1 MKHQSLSS
9 LRSSEFAR
17 INPPSPASVRRS
29 RLERLAEI
37 LDNHSGPIRL
47 FSRVEAVPGRRR
59 QAMRQDLSP
68 FAIAYLDPVFRAT
81 GLKSDTIGD
90 ACAFFG
96 LTSTEGH
103 ELVCDCHYYGPVNGH
118 MVAHRARS
126 MAASPSIGARC
137 RMFAAQVANWVAR

>member
-17 INPPSPASVRRS
+17 IETASPASLRRV

-37 LDNHSGPIRL
+37 LDRHSGPIRL
-47 FSRVEAVPGRRR
+47 FSRVETVPGRQRR
-59 QAMRQDLSP
+59 SLRQDHSP
-68 FAIAYLDPVFRAT
+68 FAVAYLDQVFRAA
-81 GLKSDTIGD
+81 GLKSDSIGD

-96 LTSTEGH
+96 LTSAEGH

-118 MVAHRARS
+118 MIAHRARS
-126 MAASPSIGARC
+126 LAANPSIGARFHMMVA
-137 RMFAAQVANWVAR
+137 RAANWIAG